1 MSKPEGESNLNKAA
15 ENFKNALSSKRQ
27 EFSHKERITK
37 VAEDLL
43 TVGMNF
49 MTNEN
54 SEICVFYKSLDT
66 INYHKGSHYMGIK
79 LYDETKFF
87 CANIGEICAKMNE
100 IAKDRGLENDLSI
113 TPTSY
118 SIIMQMNV

>member
-1 MSKPEGESNLNKAA
+1 MSKPEGESDLNRAA

-27 EFSHKERITK
+27 EFSHKERIAK

-54 SEICVFYKSLDT
+54 SESCAFYEGFGT
-66 INYHKGSHYMGIK
+66 VNYYKTLGYLGTK
-79 LYDETKFF
+79 LYDDNRFF
-87 CANIGEICAKMNE
+87 CANIGEIRAKMNE
-100 IAKDRGLENDLSI
+100 ITKDRGLENDLSI
-113 TPTSY
+113 TPASQ